1 MAASNELDPIMGSSY
16 FLQKFKLYETESNFY
31 MVGRDKSRIVW
42 RVLKIDRLEATE
54 LNIGEDATTYS
65 QIECSD
71 LLKRIDEGNKSTGGL
86 KFVTACYGIVG
97 FVKFLGPYYMLLITK
112 RKQIGA
118 ICGHSVYA
126 VTKSEMIPLPNS
138 TVRSTMPFSN
148 NENRYKKLLSTVDLT
163 KDFYFS
169 YSYNVMRSLQ
179 KNLCDGETRKV
190 LYETMFVWNE
200 FLTRGSVIT
209 SKYFMDSCA
218 RLSLSGR
225 DFNFTLIARRSRH
238 YAGTRYLKRGVN
250 ENGRVANDVETE
262 QIVFE
267 DVPEGS
273 PIQISSVVQN
283 RGSIP
288 LFWSQETSRLNM
300 KPDITLSKKDQNYEA
315 TRLHF
320 ENLVKRYGN
329 PIIILNLI
337 KTHEKRPRESIL
349 RTEFAN
355 AIEFIN
361 KDLPEEN
368 RLRFLH
374 WDLSRHSRSK
384 ATNVLAVLGRVAANA
399 LDLTDFFF
407 CEVKQESGP
416 DETVKSPPH
425 ETSDACDGSP
435 VTHFDDNV
443 DSADSSETF
452 PGEESGETQ
461 ENPLV
466 KPLRCQKGVLR
477 TNCIDCLDRTN
488 VAQYA
493 YGLVALG
500 HQLHVIGFI
509 NVPKIDLDSIFSERR
524 GQWRAATQS
533 QEFFRTL
540 QRYYSNAY
548 MDGEKQAAINVTFF
562 IVLNTSMIRIP
573 SALLYQTIRFLG
585 NFQPQQGRPALWE
598 LDSNQHYNADS
609 MSTAVKEKK
618 LPGSPL
624 LERTQGSN
632 KRFSGSTP
640 EISTCESEVSYNR
653 HTPSMADR
661 RLFSEMRSN
670 QILDDDSFSCSNF
683 VDLELISSSGTSCEE
698 ESYERSELIKSPLS
712 GMSGEDISNPSPSD
726 SGSSI
731 KGRTQIGED
740 SSSKTVD
747 EFSDRFADWVNC
759 GETLCH

>member
-1 MAASNELDPIMGSSY
+1 MAANNELDPIMGSSY

-65 QIECSD
+65 QIEYTRSSYPQWI
-71 LLKRIDEGNKSTGGL
+71 LLRTSI
-86 KFVTACYGIVG
+86 
-97 FVKFLGPYYMLLITK
+97 
-112 RKQIGA
+112 
-118 ICGHSVYA
+118 
-126 VTKSEMIPLPNS
+126 
-138 TVRSTMPFSN
+138 
-148 NENRYKKLLSTVDLT
+148 
-163 KDFYFS
+163 FS

-179 KNLCDGETRKV
+179 KNLCDGETRK
-190 LYETMFVWNE
+190 
-200 FLTRGSVIT
+200 FLTRGIRNHLKNTLWTVALVFGFF
-209 SKYFMDSCA
+209 KQA

-267 DVPEGS
+267 DVAEGS

-288 LFWSQETSRLNM
+288 LFWSQETSLFADNSVHDYI
-300 KPDITLSKKDQNYEA
+300 PVSKKDQNYEA

-384 ATNVLAVLGRVAANA
+384 ATNVLEVLGRVAANA
-399 LDLTDFFF
+399 LDLTDFFL
-407 CEVKQESGP
+407 CEVKQELGP

-435 VTHFDDNV
+435 VTHFDDNLE
-443 DSADSSETF
+443 SADSSETF
-452 PGEESGETQ
+452 TGEENGETQ
-461 ENPLV
+461 GNPLV

-500 HQLHVIGFI
+500 HQLHVTGFI
-509 NVPKIDLDSIFSERR
+509 NVPKIDLDSRLADNVMRFYETMGDTLAHQYGGSAAHNKIFSERR

-548 MDGEKQAAINVTFF
+548 MDGEKQAAINV
-562 IVLNTSMIRIP
+562 
-573 SALLYQTIRFLG
+573 FLG

-609 MSTAVKEKK
+609 MSTYFKRSFSENLLSEKNSSSPSTAVKEKK

-640 EISTCESEVSYNR
+640 EISTCESEVSYN
-653 HTPSMADR
+653 
-661 RLFSEMRSN
+661 
-670 QILDDDSFSCSNF
+670 
-683 VDLELISSSGTSCEE
+683 
-698 ESYERSELIKSPLS
+698 RSELIKSPLS